1 MDKELFK
8 DNAHRAKDEFDELK
22 ESAHRTKDEVKA
34 NIKRAKKLKVVLS
47 ILKLT
52 ILAGIVIAI
61 PLYVYFFQKDFLN
74 QFKSFDDI
82 IAVLKMYKT
91 QSIFIYIGVQI
102 IQIVIS
108 VIPGQAFQFA
118 AGYLYG
124 FWPGLL
130 YSIIGATLGTLISFY
145 LAKLL
150 GKDAIHLF
158 FGEDKMTYFI
168 DRLNSKK
175 AYTIVFLIY
184 LIPGLPKDIVSYAA
198 GVSEMKC
205 KPFLI
210 LSLIGRIPGMAGS
223 LLIGSLYMKQH
234 YIGMG
239 IIAVLAVV
247 AFIIC
252 IIFRKR
258 ISKYLDKFY
267 EKIVD
272 WLRKEK

>member
-1 MDKELFK
+1 MDKEKFK
-8 DNAHRAKDEFDELK
+8 DNAHRAKDEFDEFK
-22 ESAHRTKDEVKA
+22 ESAHRTKDEVKE
-34 NIKRAKKLKVVLS
+34 NLKRAKKMKVVTS

-52 ILAGIVIAI
+52 VLTAIVIGV
-61 PLYVYFFQKDFLN
+61 PLYVYFFQRDFLN
-74 QFKSFDDI
+74 QFRSFDDI
-82 IAVLKMYKT
+82 LAFLETYKT
-91 QSIFIYIGVQI
+91 QSIFIYIGVQVMQI
-102 IQIVIS
+102 IIS

-124 FWPGLL
+124 FPLGLL

-158 FGEDKMTYFI
+158 FGEEKMTYFI

-205 KPFLI
+205 KAFLI
-210 LSLIGRIPGMAGS
+210 LSLIGRTPGMAGS

-239 IIAVLAVV
+239 IIAVLAVI
-247 AFIIC
+247 AFAVC

-272 WLRKEK
+272 

>member
-102 IQIVIS
+102 IQIVIR

-124 FWPGLL
+124 FLPGLL

-184 LIPGLPKDIVSYAA
+184 VIPGLPKDIVSYAA

-272 WLRKEK
+272 

>member
-1 MDKELFK
+1 MDKGSYK
-8 DNAHRAKDEFDELK
+8 SSAHRARDELDELR

-34 NIKRAKKLKVVLS
+34 NLKRAKKYKVILS

-52 ILAGIVIAI
+52 LLAAIVIAI
-61 PLYVYFFQKDFLN
+61 PLYVYFFQRDFLE

-82 IAVLKMYKT
+82 IAVLEMYKM
-91 QSIFIYIGVQI
+91 QSIFIYIGVQV

-124 FWPGLL
+124 FLPGLL
-130 YSIIGATLGTLISFY
+130 YSVIGATLGTLISFY

-158 FGEDKMTYFI
+158 FGEEKMTYFI

-210 LSLIGRIPGMAGS
+210 LSLIGRMPGMAGS
-223 LLIGSLYMKQH
+223 LLIGALYMKQH

-239 IIAVLAVV
+239 IIAVFAVA
-247 AFIIC
+247 AFILC

-258 ISKYLDKFY
+258 ISRHLDRFY
-267 EKIVD
+267 EKIV
-272 WLRKEK
+272 E

>member
-1 MDKELFK
+1 
-8 DNAHRAKDEFDELK
+8 
-22 ESAHRTKDEVKA
+22 
-34 NIKRAKKLKVVLS
+34 
-47 ILKLT
+47 
-52 ILAGIVIAI
+52 
-61 PLYVYFFQKDFLN
+61 
-74 QFKSFDDI
+74 
-82 IAVLKMYKT
+82 
-91 QSIFIYIGVQI
+91 
-102 IQIVIS
+102 
-108 VIPGQAFQFA
+108 
-118 AGYLYG
+118 
-124 FWPGLL
+124 
-130 YSIIGATLGTLISFY
+130 
-145 LAKLL
+145 
-150 GKDAIHLF
+150 
-158 FGEDKMTYFI
+158 MTYFI
-168 DRLNSKK
+168 DSLNSKK

-184 LIPGLPKDIVSYAA
+184 VIPGLPKDIVSYAA

-272 WLRKEK
+272 